1 MRHGRN
7 CGKSQKR
14 SQPHISAALPAHT
27 IISYYSLWQM
37 AGGEWQEG
45 SGVQLPVTTV
55 PSMSSGPFWQLKL
68 DVCVPSASSNSY
80 KSLQLSE
87 CY

>member
-1 MRHGRN
+1 MFLLVPAYPVCPGS
-7 CGKSQKR
+7 KAVKR
-14 SQPHISAALPAHT
+14 SL
-27 IISYYSLWQM
+27 YSLWQM

-45 SGVQLPVTTV
+45 SGVQLPVTPV

-68 DVCVPSASSNSY
+68 NVCVPSASSNSY